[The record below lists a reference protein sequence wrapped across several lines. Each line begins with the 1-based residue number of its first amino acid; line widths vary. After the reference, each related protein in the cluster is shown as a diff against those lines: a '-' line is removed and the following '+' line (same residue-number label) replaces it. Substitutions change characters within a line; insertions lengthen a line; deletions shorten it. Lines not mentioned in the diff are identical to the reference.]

1 MQGAIL
7 LGSKFCAIFLFFSI
21 SAFANYGDSF
31 GIGTR
36 NNFLGGSADVTNG
49 GSFASEGNPAAL
61 VNSYNAPF
69 DFSFRTND
77 PSLVNTNL
85 TFQNPPPTGLPS
97 DPYQAQNAG
106 SMNTISG
113 GGNLPLGKR
122 LTIGGAII
130 MPTDSLAR
138 IYAYSG
144 NESNYLHYM
153 DRSARPEI
161 YTGLGVRATDWL
173 SAGLGFLGS
182 AKADGTLQTGITQS
196 NAEARVL
203 LELKPIIIP
212 YGGLLF
218 EKTLGAGKLL
228 FGSAYRMESSSEAN
242 LTVDMRF
249 QVGVGTLPFSADSQ
263 LISYYDPAKLS
274 LGMGFETDRQGLY
287 LAAENIY
294 WSGYKSNIVKL
305 TGSDLDVLRNGQGS
319 ISPVKLQNAWSIRT
333 GYEMKKWGKILNANL
348 TNQFG
353 IEYHQSALPNDPSS
367 LTILDTERIVLD
379 AGFSLGVP
387 GIKEFI
393 DKPINF
399 NFGAKWAHLTP
410 KDFSITDSTGN
421 LITATIQG
429 NILSLIAG
437 LSFEI

>member
-1 MQGAIL
+1 M
-7 LGSKFCAIFLFFSI
+7 LGSNFLVIFLFFSI

-36 NNFLGGSADVTNG
+36 NNFLGGAADVTNG
-49 GSFASEGNPAAL
+49 GSFASEGNPAGL

-77 PSLVNTNL
+77 PSLVDTNL
-85 TFQNPPPTGLPS
+85 TFQNPPPTGLPPDS
-97 DPYQAQNAG
+97 YQAQNAG

-138 IYAYSG
+138 VYAYSG

-161 YTGLGVRATDWL
+161 YTGLGVRVTDWL

-196 NAEARVL
+196 DAEARVL

-228 FGSAYRMESSSEAN
+228 FGSAYRVESSSEAN

-249 QVGVGTLPFSADSQ
+249 QVGTMGTLPFSADSQ
-263 LISYYDPAKLS
+263 LISYYDPGKLS
-274 LGMGFETDRQGLY
+274 LGVGYETDTRGLY

-305 TGSDLDVLRNGQGS
+305 TGADLDVLTNGQGS
-319 ISPVKLQNAWSIRT
+319 ITPVKLQDAWSFSA
-333 GYEMKKWGKILNANL
+333 GYEIKNWAKIFNAKL
-348 TNQFG
+348 TNQVG
-353 IEYHQSALPNDPSS
+353 IEYHQSALPNNPSS
-367 LTILDTERIVLD
+367 LTILDSERIVLN
-379 AGFSLGVP
+379 AGFSFGMP

-393 DKPINF
+393 DKPINI
-399 NFGAKWAHLTP
+399 NFGGKWSHLTP
-410 KDFSITDSTGN
+410 KDLSIMDSTGN
-421 LITATIQG
+421 VVTATVEG
-429 NILSLIAG
+429 NVLSLIAG